1 MSDTVTPTDA
11 SFLGIFPEFN
21 DSTKYPGTVRAFW
34 LRTAVANMDALRW
47 GEYYELGL
55 YLWMAHHMTLFATQ
69 RQGSGGRT
77 TSGLVSSKSVG
88 GVSVSY
94 DTGSIIEQGGGV
106 WNATTYG
113 MRWIQLANLVGMGGV
128 QVGGGPIQSPGAGFG
143 GIQLP

>member
-1 MSDTVTPTDA
+1 
-11 SFLGIFPEFN
+11 
-21 DSTKYPGTVRAFW
+21 
-34 LRTAVANMDALRW
+34 
-47 GEYYELGL
+47 
-55 YLWMAHHMTLFATQ
+55 
-69 RQGSGGRT
+69 
-77 TSGLVSSKSVG
+77 
-88 GVSVSY
+88 VSY